1 MATKKDWDKLE
12 QEAAELTN
20 KQYAAKVSSLTSL
33 TDTEFLALL
42 KQSSLSKEE
51 MTKILAIVHDATLSN
66 EKKAK
71 AISNISG
78 GLSVVMGII
87 SKLK

>member
-1 MATKKDWDKLE
+1 MAKKDWNKLAE
-12 QEAAELTN
+12 EAADLSKKE
-20 KQYAAKVSSLTSL
+20 YAAKASSLTSL
-33 TDTEFLALL
+33 TDSEIIELL
-42 KQSSLSKEE
+42 EQSSVSKTD
-51 MTKILAIVHDATLSN
+51 MAKILAIVHDATLSN

-78 GLSVVMGII
+78 GLTAVMALL